1 MLTGLKQAIP
11 NLTMTIVY
19 VINNQENVPLMETMS
34 SEVLRANQ
42 NLNAF
47 CNVQFCRIVNI
58 TPGLVKKTKIF
69 LKNVFF
75 FLHVI
80 MCLTRKGVT
89 LGPLIV
95 TKLDTVQNK

>member
-1 MLTGLKQAIP
+1 
-11 NLTMTIVY
+11 MTIVF
-19 VINNQENVPLMETMS
+19 VFNKKESVPLMETIS
-34 SEVLRANQ
+34 SEELRANQ

-80 MCLTRKGVT
+80 LCLPLMGVT
-89 LGPLIV
+89 LDPLIV
-95 TKLDTVQNK
+95 TELGTVQYK